1 MENILF
7 RGGLPCLGIDI
18 TRTRYLERTYEK
30 KEYRKKDLEAAKK
43 KADRVKL

>member
-1 MENILF
+1 MF
-7 RGGLPCLGIDI
+7 RGSQSCLGTDI

-30 KEYRKKDLEAAKK
+30 KEYRKKDLKAAKK